1 MANFYKNFASETL
14 MSFGKSFA
22 RLNGQPLDKSA
33 IWYSK
38 DEADAYAATGS
49 AYVGQPVAVID
60 EQAKTTTLYVV
71 GANSTLEMVGALPDG
86 LSIELHEGKIQIH
99 GFDEAAE
106 GAQLRKNA
114 DGELEWFV
122 PSTDTVDGLQS
133 AVGGLQSD
141 MKTAQDDI
149 TALEGLVGEK
159 AVATQ
164 IEEAVEALDLPN
176 TYEAKGAAATAK
188 GEIEAVIGEVPEG
201 KTVAKM
207 IEDAQAAATYD
218 DTELAGR
225 VKAIEDDHLDAADKT
240 ELEGKITAEQTR
252 AEGIESG
259 LRTDVDAIKADY
271 LKASDKQDLQDQI
284 DTNKNAI
291 ELLTNGVDPDK
302 ADGVKDLIDYVE
314 EHGTEVTGMK
324 ADIAA
329 NTKAISDHEA
339 LAAETYETKTDAAQ
353 KLEDAKD
360 YADGLHQTA
369 MGEAAKKVDKVEG
382 KSLVDDAE
390 ITKLAGVEEGAQ
402 KNKIETVDEAQ
413 FGLDDNRHLTLLD
426 IAMDKVTGLEEAL
439 AGKAGVAAT
448 LAGYGIT
455 DAYTKAETE
464 GRIQEVMEG
473 LTDTSETAASV
484 AQALETYKTA
494 NDARVLAV
502 EGEVAKKVD
511 AEEGKALIDE
521 TLITKLEG
529 IAEGAEKNVIG
540 AVSNEFTISADGRTL
555 QINKIE
561 QEKVDGLAEAL
572 AGKVDVQEGYGLIS
586 DELVEKLE
594 GIAEGAQPNV
604 LEGVQINGADVAIA
618 DKKVNIKSTDVVK
631 GSTEVTVAEDGTLGV
646 GEINVDK
653 LVQTENSW
661 IILNGGTA
669 AG

>member
-141 MKTAQDDI
+141 MKTAQEDI
-149 TALEGLVGEK
+149 QALGVRVGEK

-164 IEEAVEALDLPN
+164 IEEAIEDLDLAN

-188 GEIEAVIGEVPEG
+188 GEIEAVIGEVAEG
-201 KTVAKM
+201 KTVVEM

-271 LKASDKQDLQDQI
+271 LKASDKQELQDQI

-314 EHGTEVTGMK
+314 EHGAEVTGMK

-402 KNKIETVDEAQ
+402 KNAIETVDEAQ
-413 FGLDDNRHLTLLD
+413 FGLDDARHLTLLD

-439 AGKAGVAAT
+439 AGKAGVATT

-511 AEEGKALIDE
+511 AEEGKALIGE

-586 DELVEKLE
+586 DELIEKLE

-618 DKKVNIKSTDVVK
+618 DKKVNIKSTDLVK
-631 GSTEVTVAEDGTLGV
+631 GSDEVTVAEDGALGI

-653 LVQTENSW
+653 LVQTEGSVL
-661 IILNGGTA
+661 ILNGGSA

>member
-86 LSIELHEGKIQIH
+86 MSIELHEGKIQIN
-99 GFDEAAE
+99 GFDEAPE

-114 DGELEWFV
+114 EGKLEWFV

-133 AVGGLQSD
+133 AMGGLQSD

-164 IEEAVEALDLPN
+164 IEEAVEALDLAN

-218 DTELAGR
+218 DTALSGR
-225 VKAIEDDHLDAADKT
+225 VKAIEDDHLNAADKT

-353 KLEDAKD
+353 KLEDAKG

-439 AGKAGVAAT
+439 AGKAGVATT

-586 DELVEKLE
+586 DELIEKLE
-594 GIAEGAQPNV
+594 GIEEGAQPNV
-604 LEGVQINGADVAIA
+604 LEGVQINGADMAIA
-618 DKKVNIKSTDVVK
+618 DKKVNIKSTDLVK
-631 GSTEVTVAEDGTLGV
+631 GSDEVTVAEDGALGIGAV
-646 GEINVDK
+646 NVDK
-653 LVQTENSW
+653 LVQSENSW